1 MVADA
6 GLDVAVFTGHDSDQC
21 IKQRYGFGL
30 VTPTGVSPNEEV
42 SNSHIVDLVELIET
56 NGIETVLYDPF
67 EAAQP
72 GEDPAVGGDVVRGQ
86 RHRTGRTA
94 QPALGG
100 HTGVGENEWG
110 YVEQREQVDV
120 PSLRPRW
127 TPPGPY
133 VGGRRSAVFQHRAE
147 SARVERPGLSTLG
160 GVDVQRGLY

>member
-56 NGIETVLYDPF
+56 NGIETMLYDPF

-72 GEDPAVGGDVVRGQ
+72 GEDPAVDGDVVRGQ

-100 HTGVGENEWG
+100 HTGVG
-110 YVEQREQVDV
+110 RERVGLRRTERAGRCPVAEAALD
-120 PSLRPRW
+120 PSWAVR
-127 TPPGPY
+127 
-133 VGGRRSAVFQHRAE
+133 GRSPFSRFSA
-147 SARVERPGLSTLG
+147 SS
-160 GVDVQRGLY
+160 